1 MNETT
6 TQNDNPWPPCS
17 DACPAGTDVRGYI
30 AAISEG
36 RYEDAFEIIR
46 SVNPFGSACGR
57 ICPHA
62 CEDNCRR
69 RDVDEPLSARALKR
83 FVYETVREYRKTH
96 SSIQEAPVGESG
108 KRVAIVGAGPSGMTA
123 ARNLTLKGHN
133 VEVFERE
140 EKAGGMMMNAI
151 PKYRLPEAALQEDID
166 AILGLEIQLNTGKS
180 LGKDFSVSDL
190 RADGFDA
197 VILAIGLQESHTLP
211 LPGMD
216 SENVLL
222 ALPFLRALA
231 KGETPK
237 IGKNVIV
244 VGGGNV
250 AIDVARSARR
260 IGAEKVIMVCLE
272 SMDII
277 PASPWE
283 IEEAE
288 EEGIELNPSWGP
300 ECVEIEDGAVCGLT
314 CKAVES
320 VFDEEGRFSPT
331 FYEDQL
337 TRLEGD
343 TIILAIGQ
351 RADLDWAEG
360 TDIDYQGF
368 RLIVDPDTL
377 STSSKGVFACGE
389 VARGPGSAIQAVAS
403 GQKVAQVVDNYL
415 KTGHVEQLPAE
426 ERKVVGRLDDV
437 HAEKILKEERQPII
451 LAAPEERLKDFTA
464 YEKAYTEEQAMLES
478 RRCLNCGLG
487 AQLIPGRYCAVCLTC
502 VRVCPFGV
510 PEITGR
516 KASFSEDF
524 CVACGMCGVECPG
537 AAINVRRFPED
548 RFEGEIEEVLK
559 KTGDGIVRFACI
571 QNVVSR
577 KTLAAKDTVYMNCLG
592 RLSELDVLKAFNI
605 GAAEVVIRVRKDH
618 ECKNGHAL
626 ERLIDRMES
635 INDRLSA
642 VGIEKRIVVEE
653 IEAK

>member
-1 MNETT
+1 MTELT
-6 TQNDNPWPPCS
+6 TQNDNIWPPCS

-69 RDVDEPLSARALKR
+69 RDVDEAVSARALKR
-83 FVYETVREYRKTH
+83 FVYETVSEYRRTH
-96 SSIQEAPVGESG
+96 RSVPDTPVGESG
-108 KRVAIVGAGPSGMTA
+108 KRVAIVGAGPSGLTA
-123 ARNLTLKGHN
+123 ARNLALKGHN

-151 PKYRLPEAALQEDID
+151 PKYRLPEEALQEDID
-166 AILGLEIQLNTGKS
+166 AILGLEIKLHTGKS
-180 LGKDFSVSDL
+180 LGKDFSMDEL
-190 RADGFDA
+190 RAKGFDA

-216 SENVLL
+216 AENVIL
-222 ALPFLRALA
+222 ALPFLRALS
-231 KGETPK
+231 KGEVPK

-250 AIDVARSARR
+250 AIDVARSAKR

-283 IEEAE
+283 VEEAM

-300 ECVEIEDGAVCGLT
+300 ECVEMEDGDVCGLT

-320 VFDEEGRFSPT
+320 VFDDEGRFSPT
-331 FYEDQL
+331 FYEDQV

-368 RLIVDPDTL
+368 RLVVDPDTL

-389 VARGPGSAIQAVAS
+389 AARGPGSAIQAVAH
-403 GQKVAQVVDNYL
+403 GQKAARVVDNYL
-415 KTGHVEQLPAE
+415 KTGLVEQLPIE
-426 ERKVVGRLDDV
+426 ERKVVGRLDDI
-437 HAEKILKEERQPII
+437 HAEKIPKEERQPII
-451 LAAPEERLKDFTA
+451 LMKPEERLKGFMA

-478 RRCLNCGLG
+478 RRCMNCGLG
-487 AQLIPGRYCAVCLTC
+487 AHLISDRYCAICLTC
-502 VRVCPFGV
+502 LRICPFGV
-510 PEITGR
+510 PEIAGR
-516 KASFSEDF
+516 KVSFPEAF
-524 CVACGMCGVECPG
+524 CVACGMCSIECPG
-537 AAINVRRFPED
+537 AAINIRRFPED
-548 RFEGEIEEVLK
+548 RLEGEINAVLK
-559 KTGDGIVRFACI
+559 KAGDGIVRFACI

-577 KTLAAKDTVYMNCLG
+577 KTLAEKNAVYMDCLG
-592 RLSELDVLKAFNI
+592 RLSELDMLKAFNF
-605 GAAEVVIRVRKDH
+605 GAEKVVILMRKDH
-618 ECKNGHAL
+618 ECKNGQGV
-626 ERLIDRMES
+626 ERLMNRVES

-642 VGIEKRIVVEE
+642 AGIEKRIIIEE